1 MGFGNEKFAGFGK
14 ALTKTSAKKKLKKDE
29 DKDEDKE
36 PKKKKKKSWWE
47 YGLGSGGRSKTTAQE
62 NQGK

>member
-1 MGFGNEKFAGFGK
+1 MPYENKNFKGFGA
-14 ALTKTSAKKKLKKDE
+14 ALQKTGAKKKLKKDE
-29 DKDEDKE
+29 DKDKE
-36 PKKKKKKSWWE
+36 PKKPKKKSWWE

>member
-1 MGFGNEKFAGFGK
+1 MPYENEKFKGFGA
-14 ALTKTSAKKKLKKDE
+14 ALQKKGAKKKLEK
-29 DKDEDKE
+29 KE
-36 PKKKKKKSWWE
+36 PEEKKKKSWWE